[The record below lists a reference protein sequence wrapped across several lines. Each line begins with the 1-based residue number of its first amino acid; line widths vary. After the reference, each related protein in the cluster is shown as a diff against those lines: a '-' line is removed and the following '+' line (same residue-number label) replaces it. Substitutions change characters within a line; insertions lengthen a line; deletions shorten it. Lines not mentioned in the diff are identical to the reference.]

1 MTLEYYSSDCSEWR
15 YDFTRR
21 NSTLRIA
28 SNSTYNR
35 TKQCTLNDVAIDH
48 PFIDFP
54 LPLFFLSLFLPTTI
68 YKIADSSDWKHFHDW
83 KTRRGNF
90 RRTKSG
96 KRGGVK
102 RAGIFAVV
110 GCEISITRVPEADSI
125 IEAGLITDSIVATS
139 APRNLFLFALKRTRR
154 IYYAARSSARLCL
167 RGRTLWHLFPVL
179 YRRVTSFYHTDIP
192 CNFLFPVYFP
202 SLSRFVRP
210 PVSPTPFPHPPLLS

>member
-1 MTLEYYSSDCSEWR
+1 MNVENTV
-15 YDFTRR
+15 
-21 NSTLRIA
+21 
-28 SNSTYNR
+28 YNR
-35 TKQCTLNDVAIDH
+35 IKQCTLHAIDVAIDH

-68 YKIADSSDWKHFHDW
+68 YKLP
-83 KTRRGNF
+83 TRPTGNIF
-90 RRTKSG
+90 TTGKLAVAISRDRRTKSG

-167 RGRTLWHLFPVL
+167 RGRTL
-179 YRRVTSFYHTDIP
+179 
-192 CNFLFPVYFP
+192 
-202 SLSRFVRP
+202 
-210 PVSPTPFPHPPLLS
+210 